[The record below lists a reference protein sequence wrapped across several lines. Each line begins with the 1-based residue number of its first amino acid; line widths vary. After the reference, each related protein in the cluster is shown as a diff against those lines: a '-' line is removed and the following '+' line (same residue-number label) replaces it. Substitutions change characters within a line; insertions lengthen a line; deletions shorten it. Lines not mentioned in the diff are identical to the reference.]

1 MKTIVN
7 NVTFAANVQDVTL
20 ILDEKKSKLFEVRY
34 FESIVGLD
42 GSVEHIFEHNGT
54 KKAFK
59 QDGDGFRMFTSKEMF
74 EHDNSVAMTV
84 IKLESSK
91 KPHHAY
97 RHTDDEGII
106 GVVSYTF
113 VNGVPTEVD
122 APIVE
127 FECKARNGYC
137 IISPVYDATVNIEEY
152 FDSVESA
159 TNFHSYTITDIDGNE
174 KQVEGRYS
182 FILPTDEQMP
192 IVNQLRELLLAAKD
206 AGIGLIFDR
215 EVCVL
220 HAINGRKAKL
230 DFDGGD
236 IGLKLGEV
244 SLPDEMFLSN
254 MVYDYSSDSYTN
266 LVPVQTEEVK

>member
-7 NVTFAANVQDVTL
+7 NVTFAKNVQDVTL
-20 ILDEKKSKLFEVRY
+20 ILDEKKSKLFEVKY
-34 FESIVGLD
+34 VKSIVGLD
-42 GSVEHIFEHNGT
+42 GSVKHIFEHNGT
-54 KKAFK
+54 EKVFK

-74 EHDNSVAMTV
+74 EHDNSVAMSV
-84 IKLESSK
+84 IKLESSN

-97 RHTDDEGII
+97 RRVAEDDLVGI
-106 GVVSYTF
+106 VSYTF

-127 FECKARNGYC
+127 FECKAHRC
-137 IISPVYDATVNIEEY
+137 FCKITPVYDATVKIEEY

-159 TNFHSYTITDIDGNE
+159 TNFHSYTITDIDGKE

-192 IVNQLRELLLAAKD
+192 IVKQLRELLLAAKD

-230 DFDGGD
+230 NWDGGD

-244 SLPDEMFLSN
+244 SLPDEMFISN
-254 MVYDYSSDSYTN
+254 IVCDYSSDNYTN
-266 LVPVQTEEVK
+266 LVPVQTKEEK